1 MELKFPARTWT
12 LTHSFRLCI
21 TYAFKHDV
29 SNTKNEHLSQVY
41 NYDVFYSLN
50 FLMDCSKIRNME
62 SLLNFLKNPT

>member
-21 TYAFKHDV
+21 TYAFKQDI
-29 SNTKNEHLSQVY
+29 SNIKNAHLSQVY

-50 FLMDCSKIRNME
+50 FFDG
-62 SLLNFLKNPT
+62 LK